1 MPKFFYPPNFIFC
14 SWSRPHGDHFGQRG
28 IFFSFWKY
36 PKMAKKGQ
44 NLVTAVTRD
53 LIGRPEPN
61 CAHIIRS
68 LRRREN
74 DPLLVSTYCLSDRN
88 AISRDLISR
97 FKPNLAHIIQCLWV
111 LVQDCSL
118 FSSYYLSD
126 KVAWSRNGKLQNE
139 IFLTVHSIPVYV
151 YHYYVQLGLGY
162 LW

>member
-1 MPKFFYPPNFIFC
+1 MAIILANAEFFF
-14 SWSRPHGDHFGQRG
+14 H
-28 IFFSFWKY
+28 FWKY

-151 YHYYVQLGLGY
+151 YHYYVQLRVITSGTICDRDDWNCFISRALVV
-162 LW
+162 